1 MQRTMPYA
9 RVAARRAGVARGLT
23 AQRSGAP
30 SGPTHAVV
38 KAAGR
43 SSLVSLM
50 FAFVHGPSGALH
62 FAAAALSAPSCS
74 GLPPVPRP
82 TNQRTRIFPSEVR
95 PPALDGCA
103 VTSAPDGLAVA
114 LVDGAGAAAGAAHPV
129 TTSRAAMP
137 STTRV
142 RQSLRLMCYSTPF
155 QRPNAACGR
164 RSAALP

>member
-1 MQRTMPYA
+1 
-9 RVAARRAGVARGLT
+9 
-23 AQRSGAP
+23 
-30 SGPTHAVV
+30 
-38 KAAGR
+38 
-43 SSLVSLM
+43 M

-103 VTSAPDGLAVA
+103 VTSAPDAFAVA
-114 LVDGAGAAAGAAHPV
+114 LAEGDGAAVDDVQPL
-129 TTSRAAMP
+129 TTSKAARP

-142 RQSLRLMCYSTPF
+142 RQSLRFMCDSTPF
-155 QRPNAACGR
+155 QTTDVRLVPPTSGSRRRRLLRPTFR
-164 RSAALP
+164 PRSSTPPRYFAGTSPLEARTMS